1 MRKIISDHRLV
12 HMPQDTANV
21 GKKRRDE
28 DGRRLQSA
36 SSSVIMPEAALSG
49 TIPYRP
55 PNSTATVEMPVQ
67 QDIQCEVIQRELSL
81 KKEKKKKG
89 KAVLHYH
96 RAVRQNTAM
105 HLNIYRN

>member
-1 MRKIISDHRLV
+1 
-12 HMPQDTANV
+12 
-21 GKKRRDE
+21 
-28 DGRRLQSA
+28 
-36 SSSVIMPEAALSG
+36 MPEAALSG

-55 PNSTATVEMPVQ
+55 PNATATVEMPVQ

-81 KKEKKKKG
+81 KKRKKG
-89 KAVLHYH
+89 KAVQHYH